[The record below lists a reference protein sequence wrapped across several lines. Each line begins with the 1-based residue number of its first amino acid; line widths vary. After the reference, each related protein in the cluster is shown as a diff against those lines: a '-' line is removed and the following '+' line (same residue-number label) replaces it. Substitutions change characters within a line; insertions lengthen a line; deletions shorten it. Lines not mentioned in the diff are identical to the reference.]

1 MVWYLLHVSEEIMLI
16 NGTTLKEK
24 SLCVESFMPVQNMHV
39 KMDRVSS
46 FPPKVENEKDFNCSL
61 EYSVKIQDDDKK
73 TLVKIKVSYLILA
86 QLEKD
91 EEYNQELCADRMFNA
106 LKPMFVKSIN
116 DMLRETAFPALPL
129 KVGC

>member
-1 MVWYLLHVSEEIMLI
+1 M
-16 NGTTLKEK
+16 
-24 SLCVESFMPVQNMHV
+24 
-39 KMDRVSS
+39 
-46 FPPKVENEKDFNCSL
+46 